1 MKYLKMN
8 RESLARSFRHAKGS
22 SSLRVRPSGQG
33 LLGLS
38 ACVLNLGDGGVVMVV
53 GLLDVRRH
61 E

>member
-8 RESLARSFRHAKGS
+8 RERLARSFRHVKGS

-38 ACVLNLGDGGVVMVV
+38 ACVLNLGDGSVVMVV
-53 GLLDVRRH
+53 GLMDVRRH